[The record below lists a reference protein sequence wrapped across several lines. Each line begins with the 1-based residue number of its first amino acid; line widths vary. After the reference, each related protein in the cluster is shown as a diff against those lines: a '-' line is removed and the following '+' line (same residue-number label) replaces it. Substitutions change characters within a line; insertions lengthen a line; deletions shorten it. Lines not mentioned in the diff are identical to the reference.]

1 MKKGILVTFTILA
14 TITLSAFAYQNWT
27 QKEDKLPTSKEL
39 TAVSSQHFL
48 SSIEITI
55 PEDLVY
61 NIDTRFIHKVTLN
74 DLKKATSIIDI
85 VPEKASK
92 PLVDFGAN
100 KLGLIL
106 DRGESIEMGN
116 GKEFNQSQ
124 LKLLN
129 KVDYSSDI
137 YVNARCKITYDQ
149 QDAAENYDL
158 VYYMTII
165 PEKQAEYTLGKEA
178 LIQEIKNKTKS
189 HVTQIKKHLLEPG
202 RVRFTVNT
210 EGLVENVELGS
221 TSGYPEVDEL
231 LIEIFNSLDNE
242 WNPAINAQGE
252 KVKQELVFF
261 FGMQGC

>member
-1 MKKGILVTFTILA
+1 MKKGILITLTILA
-14 TITLSAFAYQNWT
+14 TITLSAFAYQNWS
-27 QKEDKLPTSKEL
+27 QKEGKLSESKEL

-48 SSIEITI
+48 SSIEITT

-85 VPEKASK
+85 VPEEASK
-92 PLVDFGAN
+92 PLVHYGAN

-106 DRGESIEMGN
+106 DRAEHVERGN
-116 GKEFNQSQ
+116 GNEFNQYQ
-124 LKLLN
+124 LELLD

-137 YVNARCKITYDQ
+137 YVNARCKITSNHLNEL
-149 QDAAENYDL
+149 ANYDL

-165 PEKQAEYTLGKEA
+165 PEKQAEYSLGKEA

-189 HVTQIKKHLLEPG
+189 KVAQIKKNRLEPG
-202 RVRFTVNT
+202 RVRFTIT
-210 EGLVENVELGS
+210 PEGSVENVKLGS
-221 TSGYPEVDEL
+221 TSGYAEVDEL
-231 LIEIFNSLDNE
+231 LIEIFNSLDNQ

-252 KVKQELVFF
+252 KVSQELVFF